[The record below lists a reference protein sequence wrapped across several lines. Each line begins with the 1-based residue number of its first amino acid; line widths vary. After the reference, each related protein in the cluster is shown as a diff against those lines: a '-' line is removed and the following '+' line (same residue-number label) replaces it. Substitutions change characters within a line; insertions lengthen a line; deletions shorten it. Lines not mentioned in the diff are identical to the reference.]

1 MNILNTGI
9 QFVHNKQTT
18 RFGLIVKCVDVEN
31 VRNGREIG
39 LVGYL
44 AGLTVRH
51 DCNKLYLF
59 FLFKKNCSSVKEGEE
74 KSGRQ
79 IIIRNKKVEELC
91 DCDMAEQKLSPNEK
105 PEPSTG
111 APSSSFSFAVG
122 VSDTFGGDSF
132 FLSFLF
138 SLPFLHH
145 EL

>member
-59 FLFKKNCSSVKEGEE
+59 FFCLKKIVH
-74 KSGRQ
+74 Q
-79 IIIRNKKVEELC
+79 
-91 DCDMAEQKLSPNEK
+91 
-105 PEPSTG
+105 
-111 APSSSFSFAVG
+111 
-122 VSDTFGGDSF
+122 
-132 FLSFLF
+132 
-138 SLPFLHH
+138 
-145 EL
+145 